1 MIPVKTP
8 LGQQVL
14 KDRSLG
20 LTAKQRAALIVI
32 DGKRTIAD
40 VIQQAGV
47 QPEDVS
53 RLLELDLIAGVPPV
67 ANAPTQPAP
76 LTRARPLGA

>member
-14 KDRSLG
+14 KDRSLS

-53 RLLELDLIAGVPPV
+53 RLLELELIAGVPV
-67 ANAPTQPAP
+67 LGNAPTQPAP
-76 LTRARPLGA
+76 LTRARPLGS